1 MIMPPTLT
9 SSPERDPA
17 NGAAGLA
24 VATRALSKR
33 YGRSTALKSVDL
45 RVPEGAVYML
55 AGENGAG
62 KSTLLRL
69 LMNLERPTAGQAEVT
84 GLAADRHGA
93 RVRARVGYVPE
104 GFDMGARWMTAG
116 RWFAERAVYY
126 PSWDADYAAALCRR
140 LDIDVARRI
149 SHMSKGQARRTQ
161 IVAALAHRPP
171 LLLLDEPSD
180 GLDPAARDTAL
191 ELISDHLSQ
200 TGCTILASTHLI
212 YELDALVDHV
222 GVLSHGSLTAQ
233 MPREDLRETLRSY
246 RIRSP
251 EKWEKASDVPGVL
264 HRGQFGREHNW
275 IIRGQEA
282 EVVAHIARSGGEV
295 RDVSTLSLHDA
306 VVHLMRQG
314 AAS

>member
-1 MIMPPTLT
+1 MTAPLTAMSPPA
-9 SSPERDPA
+9 RDPA
-17 NGAAGLA
+17 NSDAGLA
-24 VATRALSKR
+24 VATRALSKL
-33 YGRSTALKSVDL
+33 YGRSTALKDVEL

-69 LMNLERPTAGQAEVT
+69 LLNLERPTSGQAEVT
-84 GLAADRHGA
+84 GLATDRQGA

-104 GFDMGARWMTAG
+104 GFGMGPSWLTIG

-126 PSWDADYAAALCRR
+126 PAWDAEYAAALCQR
-140 LDIDVARRI
+140 LDIDVSRRI
-149 SHMSKGQARRTQ
+149 GQLSKGQARRAQ

-180 GLDPAARDTAL
+180 GLDPAARDTVL

-212 YELDALVDHV
+212 YELDALVDQV
-222 GVLSHGSLTAQ
+222 GVLSHGRLTAQ
-233 MPREDLRETLRSY
+233 IPRDALRETVKSY
-246 RIRSP
+246 RIRAP
-251 EKWEKASDVPGVL
+251 EGWETASDITDVL
-264 HRGQFGREHNW
+264 HRGQFGREHSW
-275 IIRGQEA
+275 VIRGDEA
-282 EVVAHIARSGGEV
+282 EVGARITASGGEV
-295 RDVSTLSLHDA
+295 RDVAPLTLHDA

>member
-1 MIMPPTLT
+1 MTTP
-9 SSPERDPA
+9 SPSIDEA
-17 NGAAGLA
+17 CFA
-24 VATRALSKR
+24 VTTRTRSQR
-33 YGRSTALKSVDL
+33 FGRSTDLKDGDR

-55 AGENGAG
+55 AGQNGAG

-69 LMNLERPTAGQAEVT
+69 LLNLERPTGGQAEVT

-104 GFDMGARWMTAG
+104 GFGMGPSWLTIG
-116 RWFAERAVYY
+116 HWFAERAVYY
-126 PSWDADYAAALCRR
+126 PAWDADYADALCRR
-140 LDIDVARRI
+140 LDIDATRRI
-149 SHMSKGQARRTQ
+149 GQLSKGQARRAQ

-180 GLDPAARDTAL
+180 GLDPAARDTVL

-212 YELDALVDHV
+212 YELDALVDQV
-222 GVLSHGSLTAQ
+222 GVLSHGRLTAQ
-233 MPREDLRETLRSY
+233 MSRDALRETVKTY
-246 RIRSP
+246 RIRAL
-251 EKWEKASDVPGVL
+251 EGWEAAPDIPDVL
-264 HRGQFGREHNW
+264 HRARFGREHSW
-275 IIRGQEA
+275 VIRGDET
-282 EVVAHIARSGGEV
+282 EVAARIAASGGEV
-295 RDVSTLSLHDA
+295 REVAPLSLHDA

>member
-1 MIMPPTLT
+1 MTTLLTTMSPPAG
-9 SSPERDPA
+9 EQA
-17 NGAAGLA
+17 NSGAGLA
-24 VATRALSKR
+24 ISTRALSKC
-33 YGRSTALKSVDL
+33 YGRSTALKDVDL
-45 RVPEGAVYML
+45 LVPEGAVYML

-69 LMNLERPTAGQAEVT
+69 LLNLERPTSGQAEVM

-104 GFDMGARWMTAG
+104 GFDVGPGWMTVG

-126 PSWDADYAAALCRR
+126 PNWDAEYVAALCHR

-149 SHMSKGQARRTQ
+149 SHLSKGQARRAQ

-180 GLDPAARDTAL
+180 GLDPAARDTVL

-212 YELDALVDHV
+212 YELDALVDQV
-222 GVLSHGSLTAQ
+222 GVLSHGRLTTQ
-233 MPREDLRETLRSY
+233 MPRGTLRDTVKSY
-246 RIRSP
+246 RIRGP
-251 EKWEKASDVPGVL
+251 EGWESASDIPGVL
-264 HRGQFGREHNW
+264 HRSQFGREHNW
-275 IIRGQEA
+275 VICGDEA
-282 EVVAHIARSGGEV
+282 EVVAQVTRSGGEV
-295 RDVSTLSLHDA
+295 RDIAALNLHDA

>member
-1 MIMPPTLT
+1 MTMP
-9 SSPERDPA
+9 SSIASPRERDPA
-17 NGAAGLA
+17 DGDAGLA

-33 YGRSTALKSVDL
+33 YGRSTALRDVDL
-45 RVPEGAVYML
+45 LVPEGAVYML

-69 LMNLERPTAGQAEVT
+69 LLNLERPTSGQAEVT

-104 GFDMGARWMTAG
+104 GFDMGSRWMTVE

-126 PSWDADYAAALCRR
+126 PSWDADYVACLCRR

-149 SHMSKGQARRTQ
+149 SHLSKGQTRRTQ

-180 GLDPAARDTAL
+180 GLDPAARDTVL

-222 GVLSHGSLTAQ
+222 GVLSHGRLTAQ
-233 MPREDLRETLRSY
+233 MPRDALRKTVKSY
-246 RIRSP
+246 RIRGP
-251 EKWEKASDVPGVL
+251 EGWETASDIPGVL
-264 HRGQFGREHNW
+264 HRGQFGREHSW
-275 IIRGQEA
+275 VIRGDETDVA
-282 EVVAHIARSGGEV
+282 AHITRSGGEV
-295 RDVSTLSLHDA
+295 KDVAALNLHDA

>member
-1 MIMPPTLT
+1 MTTP
-9 SSPERDPA
+9 SPSIDE
-17 NGAAGLA
+17 AGFA
-24 VATRALSKR
+24 VATRALSKL
-33 YGRSTALKSVDL
+33 YGRSTALKDVDL

-55 AGENGAG
+55 AGQNGAG

-69 LMNLERPTAGQAEVT
+69 LLNLERPTGGQAEVT

-104 GFDMGARWMTAG
+104 GFGMGPSWLTIG
-116 RWFAERAVYY
+116 RWLAERAVYY
-126 PSWDADYAAALCRR
+126 PAWDAGYAAALCRR
-140 LDIDVARRI
+140 LDVDVSRRI
-149 SHMSKGQARRTQ
+149 GQLSKGQARRAQ

-180 GLDPAARDTAL
+180 GLDPAARDTVL

-212 YELDALVDHV
+212 YELDALVDQV
-222 GVLSHGSLTAQ
+222 GVLSHGRLTAQ
-233 MPREDLRETLRSY
+233 MSRDALRETVKTY
-246 RIRSP
+246 RIRAL
-251 EKWEKASDVPGVL
+251 EGWEAAPDIPDVL
-264 HRGQFGREHNW
+264 QRGRFGREHSW
-275 IIRGQEA
+275 VIRGDET
-282 EVVAHIARSGGEV
+282 EVAARIAASGGEV
-295 RDVSTLSLHDA
+295 RDVAPLILHDA